1 MKPLGTITNC
11 FPFLEDEISSEL
23 ESLMGE
29 ALNYAD
35 FLDRVVKH
43 ILENESPPM
52 MVFYAIS
59 QLHEKEWSKYL
70 ESVLERYQN
79 HRLLQPFIMMDK
91 LSLDEATTTDVLES
105 ANLVLRTASN
115 LWIQFEMHYLRFLC
129 ASTYSLGSALEE
141 EALDRLQ
148 SLIDS
153 EPKMEFLQPRVVIEK
168 ASRLLLAGKVSD
180 AIRLNELGIAQ
191 AQSFDDIYLLSY
203 AYARQAYCLRHF
215 DSAKAL
221 EMLDRVK
228 EIWNTLGFDAE
239 EHWGYCNIR
248 HSVHNPRGEFDLS
261 LQYLQRAI
269 KIREAHRTHTSLRAL
284 PLNMTYVYAEL
295 EDGENALEWAKMA
308 MANPQFMSG
317 EPGNMALALIRLARA
332 FALLGDIEQAEK
344 YLEKSETESL
354 KVGIDRNIAENYI
367 VTGHIERAKGE
378 LESAMFH
385 FERGLEIAEQ
395 VNHQNRINSC
405 LIGLVKTEIDLLE
418 VDETSALL
426 NTSGPWM
433 RLLQSEVERKELPG
447 IRGVLLLLKAE
458 LRLKQGRMEEAGSLL
473 EDIRS
478 LAENPGL
485 GYLGRKAEK
494 LQSIIELEALN
505 RKKRVKSSF

>member
-23 ESLMGE
+23 ESLME
-29 ALNYAD
+29 TSVNYAD
-35 FLDRVVKH
+35 FLDRVAKH
-43 ILENESPPM
+43 VFEIESPPM
-52 MVFYAIS
+52 MVFYAVIHLGLAS
-59 QLHEKEWSKYL
+59 RQKQL
-70 ESVLERYQN
+70 ESILERYQDLA
-79 HRLLQPFIMMDK
+79 LLQPFIMRTK
-91 LSLDEATTTDVLES
+91 LFVDEATIADVLES
-105 ANLVLRTASN
+105 ADVILLTASN
-115 LWIQFEMHYLRFLC
+115 PWVRFEMHVERFLS
-129 ASTYSLGSALEE
+129 ASTHSLNSPIEV
-141 EALDRLQ
+141 EALDKLQ

-153 EPKMEFLQPRVVIEK
+153 EPMMKCFQPRVTMLK
-168 ASRLLLAGKVSD
+168 ASRPFLEGKVSG
-180 AIRLNELGIAQ
+180 ALGLNEIAIAQ
-191 AQSFDDIYLLSY
+191 AQSLDDIYQLFR
-203 AYARQAYCLRHF
+203 AYVLRAYYLRHL
-215 DSAKAL
+215 DTKTAL
-221 EMLDRVK
+221 ELLDRARDVSN
-228 EIWNTLGFDAE
+228 ELGFDAE

-269 KIREAHRTHTSLRAL
+269 KIREAQRIHTSLRAL
-284 PLNMTYVYAEL
+284 PSSMAYVYAEL

-308 MANPQFMSG
+308 VANPQFISD
-317 EPGNMALALIRLARA
+317 EPGHMALALIRLARA

-354 KVGIDRNIAENYI
+354 KVGLDRNTAENYI
-367 VTGHIERAKGE
+367 VAGHIERAKEE

-395 VNHQNRINSC
+395 LNHQNRINSC
-405 LIGLVKTEIDLLE
+405 LIGLAKTEIDLLE

-426 NTSGPWM
+426 DTSGPWM
-433 RLLQSEVERKELPG
+433 RLLQTEVGRKELPG
-447 IRGVLLLLKAE
+447 IHGILLLLKTE
-458 LRLKQGRMEEAGSLL
+458 LRLKQGRMDEASSLM

-505 RKKRVKSSF
+505 RKKE

>member
-11 FPFLEDEISSEL
+11 FPFLEDEISREL
-23 ESLMGE
+23 ESIME
-29 ALNYAD
+29 SSVNYAD

-52 MVFYAIS
+52 TVFYAAIHLS
-59 QLHEKEWSKYL
+59 LASRQKQL
-70 ESVLERYQN
+70 ESILERYQDLA
-79 HRLLQPFIMMDK
+79 LLQPFIMRTK
-91 LSLDEATTTDVLES
+91 LFVDETTITDVLES
-105 ANLVLRTASN
+105 ADFVLQTASN
-115 LWIQFEMHYLRFLC
+115 LWVRFEMHIDRFLS
-129 ASTYSLGSALEE
+129 ASTYSLGSAMEV
-141 EALDRLQ
+141 EALDELQ
-148 SLIDS
+148 NLVDS
-153 EPKMEFLQPRVVIEK
+153 EPMMKCFQPRVTMWK
-168 ASRLLLAGKVSD
+168 ASRLLLEGKVSD
-180 AIRLNELGIAQ
+180 ALQLNELAIAQ
-191 AQSFDDIYLLSY
+191 AQSFDDIDLLFR
-203 AYARQAYCLRHF
+203 AYVTRAYYLRHL
-215 DSAKAL
+215 DTKRAL
-221 EMLDRVK
+221 ELLDKARDVSK
-228 EIWNTLGFDAE
+228 ELGFDAD

-269 KIREAHRTHTSLRAL
+269 KIRETQRIHTSLRAL
-284 PLNMTYVYAEL
+284 PSSMTYVYAEL

-308 MANPQFMSG
+308 MANPQFMSD
-317 EPGNMALALIRLARA
+317 EPGYMALALIRLARA

-344 YLEKSETESL
+344 YLEKSEAESL
-354 KVGIDRNIAENYI
+354 KVGLDRNTAENYI

-426 NTSGPWM
+426 DASGPWM
-433 RLLQSEVERKELPG
+433 RLLQSEIGRKELPG
-447 IRGVLLLLKAE
+447 IHGILLLLKAE
-458 LRLKQGRMEEAGSLL
+458 LRLKQGRLDEASSLL

-485 GYLGRKAEK
+485 GYLSRKAEK

-505 RKKRVKSSF
+505 RKRG